1 MEPISNVIFETDR
14 LYARDFAS
22 EDADA
27 VFAYAGNVENTG
39 FLPFSPE
46 TVEQAAAFVEHAMA
60 DRLQE
65 PRRDY
70 DLALCLKENDVLIG
84 AVGLYLSEDRR
95 QAELG
100 YVLDMR
106 YWHNGYAREAARGFM
121 RFGFLGL
128 DLHRIWAK
136 CDDRNFASLHV
147 MESIGMR
154 REGHFIKSEYTT
166 VFGKKGWRST
176 YLCAMLQKE
185 YLMALPD
192 GTYSPTGV

>member
-1 MEPISNVIFETDR
+1 MENISDVFFETER
-14 LYARDFAS
+14 LYAREFEPTDV
-22 EDADA
+22 DA

-46 TVEQAAAFVEHAMA
+46 PYDQVEDFVKHTIS
-60 DRLQE
+60 DRLQD
-65 PRRDY
+65 PRRDF
-70 DLALCLKENDVLIG
+70 DLAICLKESGVMIG
-84 AVGLYLSEDRR
+84 AVGLFLSDDMR

-106 YWHNGYAREAARGFM
+106 YWHNGYAREAARGMM

-136 CDDRNFASLHV
+136 CDDKNTASLRV

-154 REGHFIKSEYTT
+154 REGHFIKSEYTS
-166 VFGKKGWRST
+166 VYGKKGWRSK
-176 YLCAMLQKE
+176 YLCAILQKE
-185 YLMALPD
+185 YLLKLPD
-192 GTYSPTGV
+192 GDHSPTES